1 MYFFVW
7 VFSFYKIQYKKNTR
21 YSIAKVT
28 ESKSKT
34 KWSNRY
40 LKSVENKKNKKI
52 FEKQAMNY

>member
-7 VFSFYKIQYKKNTR
+7 VFSFYKIQYKKNTQ
-21 YSIAKVT
+21 YSIAKVI

-40 LKSVENKKNKKI
+40 LKNVENKKNKKI
-52 FEKQAMNY
+52 FEKQAMDY